1 MTDPIRL
8 AREINP
14 DAGAYRITAE
24 PRAVAACDAAT
35 ARSYAEF
42 PYWEA
47 RFAERGRR
55 FSATDGAWLVRTSD
69 DDDQDHVTGQ
79 VVWLGTVLSSRGMP
93 RILLER
99 HLDVLAEELERAR
112 PDHQGPARLRAAA
125 ESLRADRTAV
135 IPAGRFDELAR
146 RFDERTADLPGAVPH
161 CGPILVSAVCDDAQ
175 LASTVG
181 ALFDWLADPERF
193 GPEWISAVEETLQ
206 AAYDARG

>member
-47 RFAERGRR
+47 RYAERGRR
-55 FSATDGAWLVRTSD
+55 FSASDGAWLVRVSE
-69 DDDQDHVTGQ
+69 DDDQAHVTGQ

-99 HLDVLAEELERAR
+99 HLDVLADELERAR
-112 PDHQGPARLRAAA
+112 PDHGGPARLRAAA

-135 IPAGRFDELAR
+135 IPADRFDELAR
-146 RFDERTADLPGAVPH
+146 AFDERTADLPGAVPR
-161 CGPILVSAVCDDAQ
+161 CGRILLSAVCDDAE
-175 LASTVG
+175 LAASVG
-181 ALFDWLADPERF
+181 ALLDWLGDGDRF
-193 GPEWISAVEETLQ
+193 PPEWVAAVEDTLQ